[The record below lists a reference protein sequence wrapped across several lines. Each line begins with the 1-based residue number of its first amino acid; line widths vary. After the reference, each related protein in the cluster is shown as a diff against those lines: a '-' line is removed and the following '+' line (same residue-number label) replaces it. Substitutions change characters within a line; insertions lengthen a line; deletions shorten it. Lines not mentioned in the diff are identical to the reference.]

1 MPHPPYPAV
10 NGQGAIVT
18 DEVRLI
24 EAGALAKRFARG
36 WHCLG
41 LAEAFA
47 DGRPHPVAAF
57 GTKLVVWQGADGR
70 LRTLDAYC
78 RHMGGDL
85 SQGEVVG
92 DVVACPFHSWRWGG
106 DGRCQEIPYARRVP
120 PRARTRAWPTL
131 VQDGQ
136 LFVWHDPE
144 GNQPDPEVAIPR
156 IEGWDEEQWT
166 PWVWKSTLVPS
177 SPCRDIVDNMVDMAH
192 FYYVHKG
199 LPTYFKNVFEGPRCT
214 QHYAG
219 TSWEAAATGLPIEVG
234 EYDGQIVRSEATYH
248 GPAYLEDKLWNT
260 YGDIT
265 VESLLITSHYP
276 ITETSFVLQYGIVVK
291 KHPAMSDQ
299 QNARMAEIAMR
310 TIEPGFLQDVEIW
323 KNKTRIANPLLC
335 DEDGPVYQLR
345 RWYEQFYVDVADIR
359 PEMVQRFEFEI
370 DTAKAVEAWQAELVG
385 SMS

>member
-1 MPHPPYPAV
+1 VGEQVRH
-10 NGQGAIVT
+10 I
-18 DEVRLI
+18 EV
-24 EAGALAKRFARG
+24 GALPKRFARG

-41 LAEAFA
+41 LAESFA
-47 DGRPHPVAAF
+47 DGKPHAVEAF
-57 GTKLVVWQGADGR
+57 GTKLVVWQGAGGA
-70 LRTLDAYC
+70 LNTLDAYC

-92 DVVACPFHSWRWGG
+92 DLVACPFHSWRWGG

-120 PRARTRAWPTL
+120 PRARTRSWPTL

-144 GNQPDPEVAIPR
+144 GNPPDPEVAIPS
-156 IEGWDEEQWT
+156 IEGWDDGAWT
-166 PWVWKSTLVPS
+166 PWVWRSTLVPS

-192 FYYVHKG
+192 FFYVHKG
-199 LPTYFKNVFEGPRCT
+199 LPTYFKNVFEGPRAI
-214 QHYAG
+214 QYYAG
-219 TSWEAAATGLPIEVG
+219 TSWEEAATGAPIDIG

-260 YGDIT
+260 YGDLT

-276 ITETSFVLQYGIVVK
+276 ITETSFLLQYGIVVK
-291 KHPAMSDQ
+291 KHPAMTEE
-299 QNARMAEIAMR
+299 QNTRTAEMAMR

-323 KNKTRIANPLLC
+323 KNKTRIENPLLC
-335 DEDGPVYQLR
+335 EEDGPVYQLR

-359 PEMVQRFEFEI
+359 PAMVHRFEFEI
-370 DTAKAVEAWQAELVG
+370 DTSKAVEAWQAELMQRAVVTA
-385 SMS
+385 